1 LNAHATGSDHDD
13 RYFTEAE
20 ADARYYNIGETV
32 GDADTVDGNHA
43 SDFATAG
50 HDHDDRYLR
59 RIYSTQEL
67 MDPGVSTLITTLSE
81 QPDLVTVTYNYP
93 ESATGLPQATTYVRG
108 NLTPDLRY
116 WITKLNLGGGDK
128 DYEIRVHNQS
138 ASQLWVNVAAYRRG
152 S

>member
-1 LNAHATGSDHDD
+1 
-13 RYFTEAE
+13 
-20 ADARYYNIGETV
+20 
-32 GDADTVDGNHA
+32 
-43 SDFATAG
+43 
-50 HDHDDRYLR
+50 
-59 RIYSTQEL
+59 

>member
-1 LNAHATGSDHDD
+1 
-13 RYFTEAE
+13 
-20 ADARYYNIGETV
+20 
-32 GDADTVDGNHA
+32 
-43 SDFATAG
+43 
-50 HDHDDRYLR
+50 
-59 RIYSTQEL
+59 
-67 MDPGVSTLITTLSE
+67 
-81 QPDLVTVTYNYP
+81 
-93 ESATGLPQATTYVRG
+93 VRG